1 MKNLYLIL
9 VFVVTACGGGAGS
22 GGSQT
27 SLQSMTGNNAN
38 DNDVPIITGPTET
51 IKTNEGS
58 TAVVTVTAMDPN
70 HDVPL
75 TYKLEGNSTAAT
87 DYSLFDISSTGVIT
101 YKTAP
106 VYVTKNSYSITA
118 VVSDQYD
125 SVKKDIN
132 ITVNIPAFEWK
143 TSTPATEGMDATKLQ
158 VALDYAFTDIHNTQG
173 LIIIKDG
180 KIVSEQYQGI
190 SDDSV
195 TGLKRIAANYN
206 GSWSTDWDDAKYE
219 TVFGTR
225 DASSTGM
232 SNSSAK
238 TILGLLIGIAIDNGS
253 INSLDDKVS
262 QYITSW
268 VGTTKEDIT
277 LKDMITMRSGLAAI
291 TETKGLLGSH
301 TLMYESDGLAVS
313 LGRGL
318 NPDPPANKWRY
329 DGMGDT
335 LILGEVLRIAT
346 GKDALEYGGDN
357 LFTKMGLA
365 NYDWWKN
372 ETGTVLNWGNFE
384 STLRDFVKFGMLWS
398 KDAGLDAV
406 YGENVIGDGK
416 WNGEQLVSSSWITD
430 AKKAAVVT
438 TFEDYIFYGYLMY
451 QQTKLI
457 DLNADELA
465 VTVYAAK
472 GMNDNSI
479 WTIPEHNLIVAR
491 HGLYHPVINI
501 GNEKIMKGD
510 ISGDPALANKD
521 NANYILTVFNGSL
534 ENTSNGYKPY
544 NANWSF
550 SFMNDEH
557 MLKKII
563 ESIN

>member
-1 MKNLYLIL
+1 M
-9 VFVVTACGGGAGS
+9 
-22 GGSQT
+22 
-27 SLQSMTGNNAN
+27 
-38 DNDVPIITGPTET
+38 
-51 IKTNEGS
+51 
-58 TAVVTVTAMDPN
+58 VTVTAMDPN

-143 TSTPATEGMDATKLQ
+143 TSTPAIEGMNATKLQ

-173 LIIIKDG
+173 LIIIKNG

-195 TGLKRIAANYN
+195 TGLKRIFGINV
-206 GSWSTDWDDAKYE
+206 GWGTDWDNAKYE
-219 TVFGTR
+219 SVLGTR
-225 DASSTGM
+225 NSSSKGT

-238 TILGLLIGIAIDNGS
+238 TILGSLIGIAIDNGS
-253 INSLDDKVS
+253 INSVDDKVS

-268 VGTTKEDIT
+268 VGTVKENIT
-277 LKDMITMRSGLAAI
+277 LKDMITMRAGLAAI
-291 TETKGLLGSH
+291 PETKGLLGSH
-301 TLMYESDGLAVS
+301 TLMYESDGLAVA
-313 LGRGL
+313 LARGL

-329 DGMGDT
+329 DGMGDP
-335 LILGEVLRIAT
+335 LILAEVLKIAT
-346 GKDALEYGGDN
+346 GKDAKQYGEDN
-357 LFTKMGLA
+357 LFSKMGITD
-365 NYDWWKN
+365 YDWWKD
-372 ETGTVLNWGNFE
+372 EAGTVLTWATFD
-384 STLRDFVKFGMLWS
+384 STLRDFAKFALLWS
-398 KDAGLDAV
+398 KDTGLDAV

-416 WNGEQLVSSSWITD
+416 WNGEQLVSSSWLAD
-430 AKKAAVVT
+430 AREAIVVT
-438 TFEDYIFYGYLMY
+438 TFADYIFYGYLMY

-457 DLNADELA
+457 DLDAEELA

-472 GMNDNSI
+472 GASDNSI
-479 WTIPEHNLIVAR
+479 WWMPAHDLIVVR
-491 HGLYHPVINI
+491 HGLYLPVINI
-501 GNEKIMKGD
+501 GNEKIMQGD
-510 ISGDPALANKD
+510 ISGDPPSNKD
-521 NANYILTVFNGSL
+521 NANYLVSLFNGSL
-534 ENTSNGYKPY
+534 ENTSAGYRTY
-544 NANWSF
+544 NANFSWS
-550 SFMNDEH
+550 SMNDEH